1 MLEFPDATL
10 FIKELLQ
17 LPDGHKPK
25 MGDLTIQYDGTTL
38 LLTNPYSSSR
48 YVDMKTGKTVP
59 SDAMRTAFLVVSRWA
74 LVVPTGT
81 ATMSLVKF
89 PEDDPAF

>member
-1 MLEFPDATL
+1 LL
-10 FIKELLQ
+10 IKEFVQ
-17 LPDGHKPK
+17 LPDGNKPE
-25 MGDLTIQYDGTTL
+25 MGNLTIQHDGTIL

-59 SDAMRTAFLVVSRWA
+59 ADAMRTAFLVVSRWA
-74 LVVPTGT
+74 VVVPTDK

-89 PEDDPAF
+89 PEDDQAL